1 MKGPLKV
8 TVVEAKD
15 LKDEDIVGK
24 SDPYIEL
31 WLDKNYKQKTTTKNN
46 TLNPQYN
53 ETFTF
58 NCDGHK
64 HLHIRVVDKDLV
76 SDDEIGVGKVS
87 LSSIH
92 NGYADEW
99 VNLPAMLG
107 LMSKGKV
114 HLILETAA

>member
-1 MKGPLKV
+1 MSLEKTPLYVSCKLV
-8 TVVEAKD
+8 LYLRMMAMQIH
-15 LKDEDIVGK
+15 EDIIGK

-46 TLNPQYN
+46 TVNPTYN

-58 NCDGHK
+58 
-64 HLHIRVVDKDLV
+64 
-76 SDDEIGVGKVS
+76 
-87 LSSIH
+87 LSNIH

-114 HLILETAA
+114 HLILETAG